1 MKNKFS
7 FLDHFFIFK
16 KLLLRVLIIF
26 SIFFSLFFYNHQVIY
41 DFFSDPLLAGLEVFG
56 GEIIAT
62 QLLSTFIVP
71 MKLSFLSAFYLTFP
85 YLIAELWFFI
95 KSGLY
100 EQEKSFTKKIF
111 LISTVLIFTA
121 FLFCFYIV
129 FPEIINFFMN
139 FAPNGLNLKID
150 INFYLEL
157 LVNLIFAFTIAFQI
171 PIIVIFLVKL
181 KIINISKIKKARPYL
196 YVFSF
201 ILAAI
206 LTPPDVLSQIFLA
219 LPMILLFELG
229 LILSKLVTK

>member
-16 KLLLRVLIIF
+16 KLLLRVLIVF

-41 DFFSDPLLAGLEVFG
+41 DFFSDPLLVGLEVFG

-85 YLIAELWFFI
+85 YLITELWFFI

-219 LPMILLFELG
+219 LPLILLFELG

>member
-7 FLDHFFIFK
+7 FLGHFFIFK
-16 KLLLRVLIIF
+16 KLLLRVLIVF

>member
-16 KLLLRVLIIF
+16 KLLLRALIIF
-26 SIFFSLFFYNHQVIY
+26 SIFFSLFFYNHQIIY
-41 DFFSDPLLAGLEVFG
+41 DFFSDPLLAGLNVFG

-85 YLIAELWFFI
+85 YLITELWFFI

-229 LILSKLVTK
+229 FILSQLVTK

>member
-1 MKNKFS
+1 MKNKFN

-16 KLLLRVLIIF
+16 KLLLRVLIVF

>member
-16 KLLLRVLIIF
+16 KLLLRVLIVF

-95 KSGLY
+95 KLGLY

>member
-7 FLDHFFIFK
+7 FLGHFFIFK
-16 KLLLRVLIIF
+16 KLLLRVLIVF

-41 DFFSDPLLAGLEVFG
+41 DFFSDPLLVGLEVFG

>member
-16 KLLLRVLIIF
+16 KLLLRVLIVF

>member
-7 FLDHFFIFK
+7 FLGHFFIFK
-16 KLLLRVLIIF
+16 KLLLRVLIVF

-181 KIINISKIKKARPYL
+181 KIINMSKIKKARPYL

>member
-16 KLLLRVLIIF
+16 KLLLRVLIVF

-201 ILAAI
+201 IIAAI

>member
-16 KLLLRVLIIF
+16 KLLVRVIVVF
-26 SIFFSLFFYNHQVIY
+26 SVLFSLFFYNHQVLY
-41 DFFSDPLLAGLEVFG
+41 DFFSDPLLKGINLFG

-71 MKLSFLSAFYLTFP
+71 MKLSFLSAFYVTFP
-85 YLIAELWFFI
+85 YLITELWFFI
-95 KSGLY
+95 KPGLY
-100 EQEKSFTKKIF
+100 DGEKSFAKKIF
-111 LISTVLIFTA
+111 LISTALIFTA
-121 FLFCFYIV
+121 FVFCFYVV
-129 FPEIINFFMN
+129 FPEIINFFMS
-139 FAPNGLNLKID
+139 FSPDGLNLKID

-171 PIIVIFLVKL
+171 PVIVIFLVKL
-181 KIINISKIKKARPYL
+181 KVFDISKIKKARPYL

-229 LILSKLVTK
+229 LILSKVISK

>member
-16 KLLLRVLIIF
+16 KLLLRVIIIF
-26 SIFFSLFFYNHQVIY
+26 SVLFAFFFYYHQALY
-41 DFFSDPLLAGLEVFG
+41 EFFSDPLLKGINLFG

-85 YLIAELWFFI
+85 YLISELWFFV
-95 KSGLY
+95 KPGLH
-100 EQEKSFTKKIF
+100 EQEKKFTKKIF
-111 LISTVLIFTA
+111 LISTILIFTA
-121 FLFCFYIV
+121 FAFCFYLV

-139 FAPNGLNLKID
+139 FAPEGLNLKID

-181 KIINISKIKKARPYL
+181 KVLNITKIKKARPYL
-196 YVFSF
+196 YVSSF
-201 ILAAI
+201 VLAAL

-229 LILSKLVTK
+229 LILSRVISK